1 MNEINSVPVLDKS
14 ASQQAGFSLIE
25 LMIVVAIIGILAAIA
40 YPTYSEYIIRAGR
53 GDAQD
58 KIAEVMFE
66 QERLQV
72 RQRRYTVN
80 LTELGFAVA
89 NNLPSDENLYTVTA
103 AACPG
108 ANIRNCVLVTA
119 TPRVGSVQ
127 VADPPLSLDSRG
139 VRTGPW
145 TTRN

>member
-1 MNEINSVPVLDKS
+1 MKNNRQQCLNSQPVS
-14 ASQQAGFSLIE
+14 FEAGFSLIE

-40 YPTYSEYIIRAGR
+40 YPSYSEYIIRAGR

-58 KIAEVMFE
+58 KISEIMFE

-80 LTELGFAVA
+80 LTELGFPVA
-89 NNLPSDENLYTVTA
+89 NNLQSDENLYTVTA

-108 ANIRNCVLVTA
+108 ANIRNCVVVTA
-119 TPRVGSVQ
+119 TPRVNSVQ
-127 VADPPLSLDSRG
+127 ATDLPLSLDSRG
-139 VRTGPW
+139 VRVGPW
-145 TTRN
+145 TRRE